1 MQEKSEKA
9 NKNRPEGRFFT
20 NSQFLILNSFV
31 HPSFVLPPALSSPL
45 FVQCA
50 GRQACVL
57 SFSPFTSLVLG
68 AFDFRLSTFTFH
80 LSPFTFHTEGSL
92 RTLYGLFTDS
102 FAGLDAELFVSKLFS
117 GSTNFQNAAILPL
130 LASASSIDCAC
141 AIRGQFFLKL
151 RINCHCILSLHS
163 IFSFGSFLF

>member
-9 NKNRPEGRFFT
+9 NKNRPKGRFFT
-20 NSQFLILNSFV
+20 NFQFSILNSQFSIPSYIV

-57 SFSPFTSLVLG
+57 SFLSFSPFTSLVFG
-68 AFDFRLSTFTFH
+68 AKNFDFQLSTFHTASADRSR
-80 LSPFTFHTEGSL
+80 LSRDKNFQLSTDSL

-102 FAGLDAELFVSKLFS
+102 FAGLDAELFVFKLFS

-130 LASASSIDCAC
+130 LASASSKIV
-141 AIRGQFFLKL
+141 LVP
-151 RINCHCILSLHS
+151 
-163 IFSFGSFLF
+163 

>member
-20 NSQFLILNSFV
+20 NFQFSISSCINLFLRTSVLRILIRV
-31 HPSFVLPPALSSPL
+31 

-57 SFSPFTSLVLG
+57 SFSPFTSLALG
-68 AFDFRLSTFTFH
+68 TFNFRLSTFNFQLSTFNG
-80 LSPFTFHTEGSL
+80 LFKDSL

-102 FAGLDAELFVSKLFS
+102 FAGLDAEIFVSKLFS

-141 AIRGQFFLKL
+141 AIRETFFYTA
-151 RINCHCILSLHS
+151 
-163 IFSFGSFLF
+163 